1 VDRRGAKLEIGVQHG
16 PRYASRIEIRCLVST
31 RGRDYS
37 VVDRMMIRRTSI
49 LGANKMSRP
58 IGTPVYGLVIVLAL
72 SLYSWPLQAG
82 MQLDIVAKF
91 HNADLEFD
99 VVTVIDPEVEASRNK
114 VALLGI
120 ATPSRSSFSFGLK
133 EWLSL
138 IDLWTKAV
146 KAQSG
151 SWKVVGSMVE
161 TETSD
166 VSHLTVSAGPGVKFA
181 ISSRKKGTATY
192 VLSRDD
198 MAGFEKALHQVKDFL
213 SR

>member
-1 VDRRGAKLEIGVQHG
+1 
-16 PRYASRIEIRCLVST
+16 
-31 RGRDYS
+31 
-37 VVDRMMIRRTSI
+37 
-49 LGANKMSRP
+49 MSRP
-58 IGTPVYGLVIVLAL
+58 IRTPVYGLAIVIGL

-82 MQLDIVAKF
+82 VQLDIVAKF
-91 HNADLEFD
+91 RNADLEFD
-99 VVTVIDPEVEASRNK
+99 VVTVIDSEVEPSRNK

-120 ATPSRSSFSFGLK
+120 ATPSRSSFSFRLK

-166 VSHLTVSAGPGVKFA
+166 VSHLTLSAGPGVKFV
-181 ISSRKKGTATY
+181 IGSSKKGTVTY
-192 VLSRDD
+192 VLPKEDI
-198 MAGFEKALHQVKDFL
+198 AGFEKALNQVKDFL